1 MSVRPKGLASE
12 LLFLSHHVACMAYR
26 SMGTVFEDSGQS
38 LGASR
43 AALPHPKQ
51 ALSTVSLS
59 TMSLSTVSLSTVK
72 VRQSLVL
79 CRT

>member
-1 MSVRPKGLASE
+1 MSVRPKRFASG
-12 LLFLSHHVACMAYR
+12 LLFLSHHVACLVYQ
-26 SMGTVFEDSGQS
+26 STGTVFEDSGQS
-38 LGASR
+38 LRASR

-51 ALSTVSLS
+51 Y
-59 TMSLSTVSLSTVK
+59 LSTVK